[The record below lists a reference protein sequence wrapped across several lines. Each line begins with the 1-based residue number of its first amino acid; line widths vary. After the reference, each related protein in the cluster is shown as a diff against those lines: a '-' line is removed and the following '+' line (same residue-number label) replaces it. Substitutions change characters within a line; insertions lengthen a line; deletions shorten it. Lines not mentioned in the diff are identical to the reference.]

1 MQQAIRLRTTQLEGY
16 WSEDHPGW
24 VRRLGDR
31 RRWLGRRLGALGGAA
46 VDRYKPPA
54 PGARGEVGRHRTMTT
69 IDAVQ
74 APEESLLPLAEVT
87 DRLRI
92 HGQHYEGVQTIPV
105 ARIIGTVDRSVDF
118 DRLFRPR
125 RMLLRSRLE
134 ALGEAFPDGMVPA
147 IAAYEVGGMYFVVDG
162 HHRVALAHQLQMDYI
177 EADVTSITT
186 SYALTP
192 DVDVRQLIH
201 TEQHRMFKERSRL
214 LVRHPEAKIL
224 FSRPSGYGQ
233 ILDLVEAHAY
243 QMSVRAGQLVPLEEA
258 TADWY
263 ETDYRPATAAI
274 HQAKLPKVYRHAT
287 KADIY
292 LWVEA
297 KRRELRTT
305 DRTTTWTDAAMAAGR
320 DGVHRREQR
329 TFKRERRRPLHRR
342 IQPALL
348 RTSSQSG
355 GPDTAHSP
363 VDGGR

>member
-1 MQQAIRLRTTQLEGY
+1 MTAI
-16 WSEDHPGW
+16 
-24 VRRLGDR
+24 
-31 RRWLGRRLGALGGAA
+31 GAVL
-46 VDRYKPPA
+46 A
-54 PGARGEVGRHRTMTT
+54 P
-69 IDAVQ
+69 D
-74 APEESLLPLAEVT
+74 ESLLPLAEVT

-92 HGQHYEGVQTIPV
+92 HDQHYEGIKTIPV

-177 EADVTSITT
+177 EADVTSIST

-192 DVDVRQLIH
+192 DVDVPQLIH
-201 TEQHRMFKERSRL
+201 TQEHRMFKERSGL
-214 LVRHPEAKIL
+214 LIRHPEAKIL

-243 QMSVRAGQLVPLEEA
+243 QMSVRTGQLVPMEEA

-263 ETDYRPATAAI
+263 ETDYRPASVAI
-274 HQAKLPKVYRHAT
+274 HQAKLPKAYKHAT

-297 KRRELRTT
+297 KRRELRTAN
-305 DRTTTWTDAAMAAGR
+305 RTTTWTDAALAARR
-320 DGVHRREQR
+320 DGVPRREQR
-329 TFKRERRRPLHRR
+329 SLKREWRRPLRR
-342 IQPALL
+342 RTQPAWL
-348 RTSSQSG
+348 RTWSPSG
-355 GPDTAHSP
+355 GPATARGP
-363 VDGGR
+363 LEGGR